1 LATLIVKYFTVIG
14 TRQYLGGALMPGTE
28 RLLRILRILEGA
40 ERTYTSA
47 ELEALTGWP
56 GHTIRKDISS
66 LGTLLELGEKPL
78 GGKPASGRPSG
89 AGTNAGYDP
98 RRLVPRIKEALGLDR
113 RHTFCVVG
121 LGRLG
126 SAYLNLEPASLG
138 EFELAAGFDT
148 NVNRVEIL
156 KSPVPLYP
164 AHKMGEVI
172 SRLGIEI
179 ALLCVPA
186 EAAQRAADKLAAAG
200 IRGIVNFAPAVIT
213 VPPGIEVRNVYV
225 RDELQALSV
234 KIFGLRRVK

>member
-1 LATLIVKYFTVIG
+1 
-14 TRQYLGGALMPGTE
+14 
-28 RLLRILRILEGA
+28 LRILEGA
-40 ERTYTSA
+40 ERAYTSA

-66 LGTLLELGEKPL
+66 LGALLEPSGERL
-78 GGKPASGRPSG
+78 GGIPPDGRPLDGRPSG
-89 AGTNAGYDP
+89 AGTSVGYDP
-98 RRLVPRIKEALGLDR
+98 RRLVPRIKDALGLDKR
-113 RHTFCVVG
+113 RTFCVVG

-138 EFELAAGFDT
+138 EFVLVAGFDI

-186 EAAQRAADKLAAAG
+186 EAAQGAAEKLAAAG
-200 IRGIVNFAPAVIT
+200 IRGIVNFAPVNLVLPPDLAV
-213 VPPGIEVRNVYV
+213 VRNVYLK
-225 RDELQALSV
+225 DELRALAV
-234 KIFGLRRVK
+234 TIPPKKRNLF